1 MKSSWASGC
10 AFARARWAG
19 RTSSRPSKNAPGPT
33 SRCPGGSRSETCR
46 AQVELLYA
54 RGQWPGE
61 YGLQAV
67 APSGSEAHWAKALAL
82 AEAWRHWAVQPHAAC
97 ASVPPSIDAAAQEA
111 LQALG
116 CTVPGEGSA
125 TFAALLGC
133 TPGAVSC
140 PPVACLS
147 LAMRTTR
154 SVKVTIAP
162 AESFDTFWDQ
172 LQACS
177 ALKVCVRS
185 DARWRSG
192 RVLRCK
198 CLSARTS
205 SRTCFDWSCST

>member
-1 MKSSWASGC
+1 MPLAPHRG
-10 AFARARWAG
+10 APAARG
-19 RTSSRPSKNAPGPT
+19 LL
-33 SRCPGGSRSETCR
+33 CR

-116 CTVPGEGSA
+116 CTAPGEGSA

-147 LAMRTTR
+147 LADA
-154 SVKVTIAP
+154 SVGQGHDCP
-162 AESFDTFWDQ
+162 RGE
-172 LQACS
+172 LRHLLGS
-177 ALKVCVRS
+177 AAGLLG
-185 DARWRSG
+185 A
-192 RVLRCK
+192 
-198 CLSARTS
+198 
-205 SRTCFDWSCST
+205 